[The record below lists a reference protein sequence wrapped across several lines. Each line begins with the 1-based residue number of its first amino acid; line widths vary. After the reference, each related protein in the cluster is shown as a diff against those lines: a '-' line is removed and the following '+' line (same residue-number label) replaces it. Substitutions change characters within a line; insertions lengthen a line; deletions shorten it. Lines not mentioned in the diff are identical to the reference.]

1 MSNWACNVILTHAL
15 YRRNTSK
22 SRISAVVGC
31 CIHRIVAV
39 SDDRGSADAA
49 VLLLVGM
56 HER

>member
-1 MSNWACNVILTHAL
+1 MYWIDW
-15 YRRNTSK
+15 

-31 CIHRIVAV
+31 CIHRIVAG
-39 SDDRGSADAA
+39 SDHRGSVDAA